1 MRKVIACF
9 LTLILLI
16 PGISLAED
24 SLPSRDE
31 YLENLKMIGLTIQ
44 DFHMDVEVSQ
54 IDGYDVDT
62 LWQGANEYYPTIM
75 KLYSQNGNVQAI
87 TISCPK
93 FSNSVIESNYYTCI
107 MATFGAMGILDA
119 NRKAALPDGWTGESV
134 QTRGDLYDGGYT
146 YACVDEFDA
155 LKYVDAYIVA
165 TPEPTETPVPTA
177 KNNNPSVGD
186 LNALASALTYLSVM
200 PFSRSGLIEQLEY
213 EGYTT
218 EESTYAVDNCGANWK
233 EQAAIAAKGYLDIMS
248 FSREGLIDQLMYE
261 GYTRSQAEYGVSQN
275 GY

>member
-1 MRKVIACF
+1 MKKTMAC
-9 LTLILLI
+9 LLILIFLM
-16 PGISLAED
+16 PCLSVAQS
-24 SLPSRDE
+24 SLPSRNE
-31 YLENLKMIGLTIQ
+31 YLANLKMIGVTIP
-44 DFHMDVEVSQ
+44 DFHMDVDVSQ

-62 LWQGANEYYPTIM
+62 LWQGANENYPTIM
-75 KLYSQNGNVQAI
+75 KLYSKNGNVQAI

-107 MATFGAMGILDA
+107 LATFGAMGLLDA

-165 TPEPTETPVPTA
+165 TPEPTDTPSPTT
-177 KNNNPSVGD
+177 KDNNPGVGD
-186 LNALASALTYLSVM
+186 LNALASAITYLSVM
-200 PFSRSGLIEQLEY
+200 PFSRSGLIDQLEY

-218 EESTYAVDNCGANWK
+218 SEATYAVDNCGADWK
-233 EQAAIAAKGYLDIMS
+233 EQAAIAAKGYLDVMS
-248 FSREGLIDQLMYE
+248 FSRDGLIDQLMYE
-261 GYTRSQAEYGVSQN
+261 GYTRSQAEYGAAQN